1 RAACAG
7 RVVRAAF
14 AGRPDP
20 SGGDPGRRPGSRAG
34 DISGLTPAGIL
45 IPARGR
51 GSDIF
56 RSPSHRDS
64 MRSFLTAPV
73 FATVEASL
81 RARLWH
87 RVCWAAIVVAILS
100 LAVLAAGG
108 AVVQAALARAL
119 VGLAVAGIAGL
130 LAMGHLS
137 SSSLARALETA
148 RAELAVLRETG
159 RRLDEERASR
169 DREQA
174 RLQLDLGER
183 MKELRLLHFA
193 ARLLQSDRP
202 FNNGVLSTLV
212 TQMPDAWLYPEG
224 CAARIKY
231 RDVEV
236 STGGWREHAIAYQTA
251 KFATSAGKGVI
262 EVAYL
267 VERPAAAEGPFLT
280 EERALIDSLAEMLG
294 AYIERGLVEQQ
305 RRRVEAELRQSQK
318 MQALGTLA
326 GGIAHDFNNILT
338 AIVGHLELG
347 FSDVPDGHPVR
358 APLLAIARAGDRARD
373 LVKRILL
380 FSRKQEAERRVI
392 ALGPVVEEAV
402 RLLRASLP
410 ATIQIRSTYS
420 PDAPPVLAD
429 ASQIHQIIMNLGTNA
444 GHAMSHH
451 GGLLSFEIDRIEVGD
466 GRPVS
471 ADLRPGVHACLTVRD
486 TGTGMTADVKERL
499 FEPFFTTK
507 GLDGTGLG
515 LSVVHGIVRD
525 HEGAVLVDSEL
536 GRGTVFQI
544 YLPEAIAAALP
555 QDVAF
560 SGRTTS

>member
-1 RAACAG
+1 RTRAGPLRTCRTSMWVRSRSARCFRSGCTGTLHGNPACSVRGDRAACAG

-87 RVCWAAIVVAILS
+87 RVCWAAVVVAILS

-119 VGLAVAGIAGL
+119 VGLAIAGIAGL

-212 TQMPDAWLYPEG
+212 TQ
-224 CAARIKY
+224 
-231 RDVEV
+231 
-236 STGGWREHAIAYQTA
+236 
-251 KFATSAGKGVI
+251 
-262 EVAYL
+262 
-267 VERPAAAEGPFLT
+267 
-280 EERALIDSLAEMLG
+280 
-294 AYIERGLVEQQ
+294 
-305 RRRVEAELRQSQK
+305 
-318 MQALGTLA
+318 
-326 GGIAHDFNNILT
+326 
-338 AIVGHLELG
+338 
-347 FSDVPDGHPVR
+347 
-358 APLLAIARAGDRARD
+358 
-373 LVKRILL
+373 
-380 FSRKQEAERRVI
+380 
-392 ALGPVVEEAV
+392 
-402 RLLRASLP
+402 
-410 ATIQIRSTYS
+410 
-420 PDAPPVLAD
+420 
-429 ASQIHQIIMNLGTNA
+429 
-444 GHAMSHH
+444 
-451 GGLLSFEIDRIEVGD
+451 
-466 GRPVS
+466 
-471 ADLRPGVHACLTVRD
+471 
-486 TGTGMTADVKERL
+486 
-499 FEPFFTTK
+499 
-507 GLDGTGLG
+507 
-515 LSVVHGIVRD
+515 
-525 HEGAVLVDSEL
+525 
-536 GRGTVFQI
+536 
-544 YLPEAIAAALP
+544 
-555 QDVAF
+555 
-560 SGRTTS
+560 